1 MKKIILAALCT
12 LSAILLYSCA
22 LGDSLLSAMGFDTH
36 DYSSEEIID
45 TLSPDDP
52 DVKRVTDMI
61 KMLSVNDP
69 VLPEFT
75 SPGEALDKC
84 RDSILN
90 YMLNTGFAKYTGN
103 NDLIAK
109 AQEKYPELRLITV
122 IPCEDFENTVYT
134 YFGGNA
140 KLSHRDSE
148 LFTYLENADCYT
160 AVTVPIE
167 NNVTVNVVRCKRTER
182 TYRLRFS
189 CALGG
194 NTSPLYDA
202 LIVNRTDGSSYFKSL
217 TEVK

>member
-1 MKKIILAALCT
+1 MKNRILALICAA
-12 LSAILLYSCA
+12 SAILLSSCA

-36 DYSSEEIID
+36 DYASEEIIE
-45 TLSPDDP
+45 TLSPDDA
-52 DVKRVTDMI
+52 DVKRVTEMI

-69 VLPEFT
+69 ILPQFT

-84 RDSILN
+84 RDAILN

-167 NNVTVNVVRCKRTER
+167 NNITVNVVRCERTER
-182 TYRLRFS
+182 TYRMRFS
-189 CALGG
+189 CTLGST
-194 NTSPLYDA
+194 TSPLYDA
-202 LIVNRTDGSSYFKSL
+202 LIVNRTDGSSYFKSV